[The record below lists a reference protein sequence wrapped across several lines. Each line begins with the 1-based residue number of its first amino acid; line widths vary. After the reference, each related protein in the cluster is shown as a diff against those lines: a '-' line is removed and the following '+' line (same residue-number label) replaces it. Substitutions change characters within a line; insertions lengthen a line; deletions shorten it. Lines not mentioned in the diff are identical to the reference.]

1 MTKRPNRHQAMPHL
15 DAPRLGTV
23 TVPPRFADAITE
35 NTYALTVEGVCLA
48 PDITDGDMVIA
59 TPDRTPRAGEFAVIY
74 PRGGGKPVVKRLV
87 LAVPETLDV
96 HPNSEVMPLVIAE
109 QLNPPKVF
117 RCPADKLIAVHAVIG
132 WMKPDEVERLR
143 KPAPEEGGAS

>member
-1 MTKRPNRHQAMPHL
+1 MSGKRRG
-15 DAPRLGTV
+15 DAVKGRESGLSVLRL
-23 TVPPRFADAITE
+23 A
-35 NTYALTVEGVCLA
+35 VEGMCLA

-59 TPDRTPRAGEFAVIY
+59 TPDRTPRAGEFAVMY
-74 PRGGGKPVVKRLV
+74 PRGDAKPVVKRLV
-87 LAVPETLDV
+87 LAVPEMLDV

-117 RCPADKLIAVHAVIG
+117 RCPVDKLTAVHAVIG

-143 KPAPEEGGAS
+143 KSALAKGGAS